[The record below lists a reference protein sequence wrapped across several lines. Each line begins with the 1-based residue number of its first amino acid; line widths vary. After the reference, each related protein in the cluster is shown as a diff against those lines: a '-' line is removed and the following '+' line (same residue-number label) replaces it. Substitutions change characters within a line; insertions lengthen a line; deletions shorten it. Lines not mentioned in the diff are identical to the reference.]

1 MFKILQA
8 VTMLVT
14 HWERLLHSALI
25 FEVCRIHFIVI
36 ACDGFDGLLIT
47 RINILVFPFMVNYL
61 RIGSTRI
68 PYKETAS

>member
-8 VTMLVT
+8 VRMLGKT
-14 HWERLLHSALI
+14 PALI